1 MVEFSHDPPPYIPRL
16 FCAWPGALL
25 LSPSKSSP
33 PAPFF
38 SLVTK
43 QSTRPVSSMERS
55 AWPENLSSSRKHA
68 IQDLLHD
75 QNPTKKLRDLFDA
88 HSQTGNNTGQPLF
101 AEDLFFNVL
110 RSFGNSISESM
121 SAESDEVLQLP
132 TNACVRSEHSEGSE
146 SIKPPIPSHKRMIE
160 EILRAQKSVTTL
172 LDLFNAHSQAGNN
185 TQLPSSAEDLLEDLK
200 ESFTNSLS
208 LLGVAESDEVSQV
221 RTKSCVRFED
231 SDEESTSTLVP
242 RQLRGTSNT
251 WTRLDDH
258 EFVYK
263 GYSWR
268 KYAQEAILKSE
279 FPRYQH
285 SNVSLKLMSLMEDD
299 RFATFERR
307 RFKRKLLALWREIES
322 KRGES
327 KRDGEVRPSKVQT
340 QAY

>member
-1 MVEFSHDPPPYIPRL
+1 
-16 FCAWPGALL
+16 
-25 LSPSKSSP
+25 
-33 PAPFF
+33 
-38 SLVTK
+38 
-43 QSTRPVSSMERS
+43 MERF

-132 TNACVRSEHSEGSE
+132 TNACVRSEISEGSE
-146 SIKPPIPSHKRMIE
+146 SIKPPIPSVFTSMERFAWPQNLSTSRKRMIE

-172 LDLFNAHSQAGNN
+172 LDLFSAQSQAGNN
-185 TQLPSSAEDLLEDLK
+185 IQLPSSAEDLLEDLK
-200 ESFTNSLS
+200 ESFANSLS
-208 LLGVAESDEVSQV
+208 LLGMAESDEVSQV
-221 RTKSCVRFED
+221 PTKSCVRFED
-231 SDEESTSTLVP
+231 SDEESTSTPVP

-258 EFVYK
+258 EFVYD

-279 FPRYQH
+279 FPSCVCRNYYGCSHKFDQGCQATKQ
-285 SNVSLKLMSLMEDD
+285 VQKIKDD
-299 RFATFERR
+299 PPIYRTICQGHHTC
-307 RFKRKLLALWREIES
+307 K
-322 KRGES
+322 
-327 KRDGEVRPSKVQT
+327 
-340 QAY
+340 

>member
-1 MVEFSHDPPPYIPRL
+1 
-16 FCAWPGALL
+16 
-25 LSPSKSSP
+25 
-33 PAPFF
+33 
-38 SLVTK
+38 
-43 QSTRPVSSMERS
+43 MERF

-132 TNACVRSEHSEGSE
+132 TNACVRSEISEGSE
-146 SIKPPIPSHKRMIE
+146 SIKPPIPSVFTSMERFAWPQNLSTSRKRMIE

-172 LDLFNAHSQAGNN
+172 LDLFSAQSQAGNN
-185 TQLPSSAEDLLEDLK
+185 IQLPSSAEDLLEDLK
-200 ESFTNSLS
+200 ESFANSLS
-208 LLGVAESDEVSQV
+208 LLGMAESDEVSQV
-221 RTKSCVRFED
+221 PTKSCVRFED
-231 SDEESTSTLVP
+231 SDEESTSTPVP

-258 EFVYK
+258 EFVYD

-279 FPRYQH
+279 FPRNYYGCSHKFDQGCQATKQ
-285 SNVSLKLMSLMEDD
+285 VQKIKDD
-299 RFATFERR
+299 PPIYRTICQGHHTC
-307 RFKRKLLALWREIES
+307 K
-322 KRGES
+322 
-327 KRDGEVRPSKVQT
+327 
-340 QAY
+340 